1 MKLLTLLLLCAPLM
15 PSQQR
20 DAQAAEASANLP
32 EAGKVL
38 IVGNVKKPGAFV
50 VKDGGETTV
59 LKMLAMAEGLTQFA
73 AKQAFIYRREASGSR
88 NEIPIE
94 LPKFMD
100 RKLPDA
106 TLLPND
112 VLYIPDNRGRRLGMV
127 ALERILMFGTTAGAT
142 ALMYGQ

>member
-1 MKLLTLLLLCAPLM
+1 MKLLTLLLLCALLM

-20 DAQAAEASANLP
+20 DAQAAKAPANLP

-50 VKDGGETTV
+50 VKDGGDTTV
-59 LKMLAMAEGLTQFA
+59 LKMLAMAEGLAPFS
-73 AKQAFIYRREASGSR
+73 AKQAIIYRREAAGSK
-88 NEIPIE
+88 NAIPIE
-94 LPKFMD
+94 LAKIVE
-100 RKLPDA
+100 RKSPDT

-112 VLYIPDNRGRRLGMV
+112 VLYIPDNRGRRLGMA
-127 ALERILMFGTTAGAT
+127 ALERILMFGTPAGAT